1 LFGIFSGSSKEQRS
15 NPARKPTWA
24 PFWLPRSKQ
33 KQIEMICNSAMLT
46 VMAKRVPDNPTQ
58 EDVLDQLAGE
68 RIQRATKYKEF
79 RKLERYDQHVNFMYV
94 VACNY
99 SDQELRDFKLDSYFK
114 GKHGEYLNWL
124 RADLRKTVA
133 NYPNA
138 EEKRKIREAEL
149 NAELKRLQSLTDV
162 GEELVKQFL
171 GRQTEQ
177 PMDLRSELLRW
188 LEKQPPDPDLWHLI
202 ANDTLSY
209 ADLYLPV
216 YEWIVTQPECD
227 ASTAIAIFQY
237 QVPSEYLEVKNDRIR
252 AMLLLIEQKWKRKEY
267 RSEKFSFSQTDCPVS
282 LKQYREDEVK
292 AVQANGSLPYNAP
305 DEFFQSREGVVPQ
318 SKWYFSSHWNL
329 KSAIESVQ
337 RQLDK
342 LYM

>member
-1 LFGIFSGSSKEQRS
+1 LLGKFGQSSKDVQS
-15 NPARKPTWA
+15 VPTRKPTWA
-24 PFWLPRSKQ
+24 LFWLSRSKQ
-33 KQIEMICNSAMLT
+33 RQIELICNGAMLIS
-46 VMAKRVPDNPTQ
+46 MAKKISVEPTQ
-58 EDVLDQLAGE
+58 EEVLEQFAGRRILA
-68 RIQRATKYKEF
+68 ATKYKEF
-79 RKLERYDQHVNFMYV
+79 RNLDRYNQHVNFMYV
-94 VACNY
+94 VACKYN
-99 SDQELRDFKLDSYFK
+99 DQKLREMNLDYYFK

-171 GRQTEQ
+171 SRQTEQ

-209 ADLYLPV
+209 ANLYLPV

-267 RSEKFSFSQTDCPVS
+267 RSEKFSFSQTDCPDS

-342 LYM
+342 LDM